1 MRSVRFLFEYSM
13 HSIYTVIVWD
23 YGYLCKLWCQ
33 LKSLLVVNKVIIV
46 NFFSGFY
53 SSYFLYQVKIHSF
66 TSNVNGD

>member
-46 NFFSGFY
+46 NFFLGFIRPIFY
-53 SSYFLYQVKIHSF
+53 
-66 TSNVNGD
+66 TR